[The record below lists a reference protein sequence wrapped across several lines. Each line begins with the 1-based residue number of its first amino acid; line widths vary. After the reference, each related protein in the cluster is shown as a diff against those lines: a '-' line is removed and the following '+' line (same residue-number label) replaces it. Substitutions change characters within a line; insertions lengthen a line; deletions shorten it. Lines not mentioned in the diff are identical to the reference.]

1 MNHLAVQDEVF
12 DDIQNLLEYLN
23 HPFHMDLGEIF
34 ELGVVSSLTGIEKLY
49 LVKAFER
56 LCEKGFFQKCV
67 GIYCNSCNARVAV
80 IENSGRDIVLEDKD
94 TTYLDTIYRR
104 MKCSK
109 LDRSDFDGISEE
121 GSL

>member
-1 MNHLAVQDEVF
+1 MFVLEYPSTEV
-12 DDIQNLLEYLN
+12 DDIWMFLNYIN
-23 HPFHMDLGEIF
+23 HPVQMQPAKLF
-34 ELGVVSSLTGIEKLY
+34 ELNVVSTLTGIHKSR
-49 LVKAFER
+49 LVSMLEV
-56 LCEKGFFQKCV
+56 LCEKGYFQKCV
-67 GIYCNSCNARVAV
+67 GIYCSRCNARVAV